1 MTIHDPD
8 VVFTDL
14 ALAILGGFL
23 SWRLSQQELGARVTR
38 SGVTIMAALASAAFF
53 GAVFHAFFTTGTT
66 TLAGFLAWIPVSLSI
81 VVLSAALL
89 ELALGVLLPRVPSG
103 ARTAAVLVYAAAFA
117 AVVVLVDESYSTIV
131 RFYGPTLILFLIVAA
146 VQGTRPGATGWRILA
161 IALVVS
167 IAAAVVQQR
176 RIAIHPVYFDHNA
189 LYHVVQGI
197 GLVLLYLGFTRG
209 GGSSPALTFPSSSSA
224 R

>member
-23 SWRLSQQELGARVTR
+23 SWRLSQQPLEKSVIR

-53 GAVFHAFFTTGTT
+53 GAVFHAFFTAGTT
-66 TLAGFLAWIPVSLSI
+66 TPAGFLAWMPVSLSI
-81 VVLSAALL
+81 VVVSATLL
-89 ELALGVLLPRVPSG
+89 RLALTVLFPKLPAPVRSG
-103 ARTAAVLVYAAAFA
+103 AVLVYAAAFA
-117 AVVVLVDESYSTIV
+117 GVVLFVNESYSTIV
-131 RFYGPTLILFLIVAA
+131 RFYGPALILFLIVAA
-146 VQGTRPGATGWRILA
+146 VQGTRRGATGWRILA

-209 GGSSPALTFPSSSSA
+209 GGSSPALSSPSSSSA